1 MNRDTLKL
9 LLNTR
14 TKPPP
19 KKESGF
25 YQEIKTAVNR
35 LPKRV
40 LLTRIENWMTLG
52 IPDLLICDDK
62 NLFHFV
68 ELKVTRGNVV
78 KLSAN
83 QVSWLTRYE
92 NASVWVLVRTK
103 DEIYLYNGKQAVDLR
118 IKGLQ
123 LEPIFKMNM
132 PFDWPKLF
140 RLIFK

>member
-1 MNRDTLKL
+1 MNRDTLKQ

-25 YQEIKTAVNR
+25 YQELKTAVNR
-35 LPKRV
+35 LPKKI

-83 QVSWLTRYE
+83 QISWLTRYE
-92 NASVWVLVRTK
+92 NASTWVLVRTK
-103 DEIYLYNGKQAVDLR
+103 EEIYLYSGKQAVDLR
-118 IKGLQ
+118 IRGLQ
-123 LEPIFKMNM
+123 LEPIFKTST
-132 PFDWPKLF
+132 PYEWPKLF

>member
-1 MNRDTLKL
+1 M
-9 LLNTR
+9 NTR

-25 YQEIKTAVNR
+25 YQELKTAVNR
-35 LPKRV
+35 LPKKI

-83 QVSWLTRYE
+83 QISWLTRYE
-92 NASVWVLVRTK
+92 NASTWVLVRTK
-103 DEIYLYNGKQAVDLR
+103 DEIYLYSGKQAVDLR
-118 IKGLQ
+118 IRGLR
-123 LEPIFKMNM
+123 LEPIFKMGT

>member
-1 MNRDTLKL
+1 M
-9 LLNTR
+9 NTR

-25 YQEIKTAVNR
+25 YQELKTAVNR
-35 LPKRV
+35 LPKDI

-83 QVSWLTRYE
+83 QISWLTRHE
-92 NASVWVLVRTK
+92 NASTWVLVRTK

-118 IKGLQ
+118 IRGLQ
-123 LEPIFKMNM
+123 LEPIFKMST

>member
-1 MNRDTLKL
+1 
-9 LLNTR
+9 
-14 TKPPP
+14 
-19 KKESGF
+19 
-25 YQEIKTAVNR
+25 
-35 LPKRV
+35 
-40 LLTRIENWMTLG
+40 MTLG

-103 DEIYLYNGKQAVDLR
+103 DEIYLYNGKQAVDVR